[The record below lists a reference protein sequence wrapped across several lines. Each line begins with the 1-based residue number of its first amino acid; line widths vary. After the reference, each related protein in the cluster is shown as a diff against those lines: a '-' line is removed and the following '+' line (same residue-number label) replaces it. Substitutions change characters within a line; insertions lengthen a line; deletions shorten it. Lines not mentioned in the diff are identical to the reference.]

1 MGSGRGHMASTRGP
15 RQRGTLSPEDEVTD
29 ETTGERYR
37 ILSLI
42 GEGGMGRVYRAER
55 AHDGQVVAVKCN
67 QPIDPSNPELVE
79 RMKREG
85 DFLKALRPH
94 PHIAPVLA
102 AGVRT
107 DGVFWIAMPL
117 LDGASVGGLL
127 SVLGRIPLVWVLEIS
142 GAICSALATV
152 HEVGIH
158 RDIKPENVFVTRQG
172 GVYLLDFGAGKAY
185 VVGRLTTTGT
195 AIGTIPYMSPEQ
207 LSDTQLDGRS
217 DLFSVGVLTYEML
230 TGEHPFDHDGPLRGN
245 RYLIGQRILT
255 DPPRP
260 LATFAPELPR
270 FTAQIVEKLL
280 SKPPELRARDA
291 AEAAK
296 VFWTAGRELRSRLG
310 EPPPITRMFE
320 AYDEILSEQ
329 EAERL
334 GILDTEK
341 APPREQRS
349 GPRSKRGTQPIAALR
364 PSTTPLPIEREAAPP
379 PSTPTREALDSDAEQ
394 LDLHRKLQALERL
407 LTDPTPETREV
418 LLVTLRDH
426 EHHPAVRAGAAIALG
441 VVGDA
446 DCLSALEKCAQTD
459 PVPMV
464 RRMAE
469 QAALDLCRRVG
480 LPIEPVALPRPAELP
495 AAPAAPAASPS
506 DAAPLSPAQPP
517 LLPVPAPADAGP
529 TLVEATSADAPTL
542 VHVPHGPLAAPEPS
556 RAVYVAA
563 ALIGL
568 TFGVLVVVV
577 AMLLLT

>member
-1 MGSGRGHMASTRGP
+1 MASTRGP
-15 RQRGTLSPEDEVTD
+15 RQKGTLSPEDEVTD
-29 ETTGERYR
+29 EATGDRYR

-55 AHDGQVVAVKCN
+55 AHDGEIVAVKCN

-102 AGVRT
+102 AGVRA

-117 LDGASVGGLL
+117 LDGASIGGLL

-172 GVYLLDFGAGKAY
+172 GIYLLDFGAGKTY
-185 VVGRLTTTGT
+185 TVGRLTTTGT

-207 LSDTQLDGRS
+207 LSDAPLDGRS

-230 TGEHPFDHDGPLRGN
+230 TGEHPFEREGPLRGN
-245 RYLIGQRILT
+245 RFLIGQRILT
-255 DPPRP
+255 EPPRP
-260 LATFAPELPR
+260 LAAFAPELPS

-280 SKPPELRARDA
+280 SKHRELRARDA

-310 EPPPITRMFE
+310 DPPPITRMFE
-320 AYDEILSEQ
+320 AYDGILGAQ

-349 GPRSKRGTQPIAALR
+349 GPRSKRGTLPIAAL
-364 PSTTPLPIEREAAPP
+364 PPVAPEATPLPTEPEAAPP
-379 PSTPTREALDSDAEQ
+379 PSTPTREAVDSDAEQ

-446 DCLSALEKCAQTD
+446 DCLSALEKCGQTD

-480 LPIEPVALPRPAELP
+480 LPIEPVALPRPAEL
-495 AAPAAPAASPS
+495 A
-506 DAAPLSPAQPP
+506 
-517 LLPVPAPADAGP
+517 VTPADAP
-529 TLVEATSADAPTL
+529 AL
-542 VHVPHGPLAAPEPS
+542 VHVPHAPLAAPEPS
-556 RAVYVAA
+556 RTVYIAA

-577 AMLLLT
+577 AVLLLG